1 MAEIVHS
8 SDASHPPTERTARD
22 RMLFQQR
29 FGIIG
34 RSVEMR
40 ELVDTV
46 MQVAPADITVLIT
59 GESGTG
65 KEVIAN
71 AIHGASARASKRFV
85 AVNCGAIP
93 EGILESE
100 LFGHEKG
107 SFTGAIDTRKGYFEI
122 ADGGTIFLDEIG
134 DTPIATQ
141 VKLLRVLENGEYM
154 RVGSSERR
162 TTDVRV
168 IAATNKDLDQE
179 VQARRFRQDLYYRLR
194 SVNIRIPP
202 LRTRRGDIPLLVERF
217 LADVRARNVG
227 RDLLLT
233 DEGMDALMR
242 HTWPGNVRE
251 LRNVIESI
259 SVLEQGKVVDDQV
272 IARYLP
278 QSAPPADADRA
289 LPMRLGG
296 RTSEQA
302 ERELIFRAL
311 LEIRTEL
318 GDLRQLVEQLALQ
331 AQRMLPPVGAA
342 RTADAG
348 ALVPARAVVPVHPAE
363 AFPPAASPVDNAPYA
378 GGHSAH
384 DADGHAAP
392 DPLRALDDLSLEQIE
407 RRFIE
412 RALARFE
419 GNRRLAAEVLGV
431 SERTLYRKI
440 KDYGL

>member
-1 MAEIVHS
+1 MPETRMDDTTHMADGTRAAQMTEPP
-8 SDASHPPTERTARD
+8 HPPTERTARD

-40 ELVDTV
+40 ELVETV

-71 AIHGASARASKRFV
+71 AIHGASTRSSKRFV

-107 SFTGAIDTRKGYFEI
+107 SFTGAIETRKGYFEL

-141 VKLLRVLENGEYM
+141 VKLLRVLENGEFM

-168 IAATNKDLDQE
+168 IAATNKDLEQE
-179 VQARRFRQDLYYRLR
+179 VQTRRFRQDLYYRLR

-202 LRTRRGDIPLLVERF
+202 LRARRSDIPLLVESF
-217 LADVRARNVG
+217 LSDVRSRNIG

-242 HTWPGNVRE
+242 HAWPGNVRE

-259 SVLEQGKVVDDQV
+259 SVLEQGKVVDDHV
-272 IARYLP
+272 VTRYLP
-278 QSAPPADADRA
+278 ATQPVEAERA

-311 LEIRTEL
+311 LEIRTEMT
-318 GDLRQLVEQLALQ
+318 DLRQLVEQLSLS
-331 AQRMLPPVGAA
+331 AQRMLPPVGAV
-342 RTADAG
+342 RTGDAG
-348 ALVPARAVVPVHPAE
+348 TVPAATTVVLPAQ
-363 AFPPAASPVDNAPYA
+363 PI
-378 GGHSAH
+378 
-384 DADGHAAP
+384 P
-392 DPLRALDDLSLEQIE
+392 DPTTPLDDDDPMRALDDLSLEELE
-407 RRFIE
+407 RRFIA

-419 GNRRLAAEVLGV
+419 GNRRLAAEMLGV

-440 KDYGL
+440 KDYRL